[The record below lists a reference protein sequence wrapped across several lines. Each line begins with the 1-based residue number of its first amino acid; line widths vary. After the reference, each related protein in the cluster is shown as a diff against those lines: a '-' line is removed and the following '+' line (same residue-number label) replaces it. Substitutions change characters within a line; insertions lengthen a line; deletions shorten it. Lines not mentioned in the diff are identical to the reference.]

1 MLALAA
7 GPRYRRSLNFPGQ
20 SFVSQYDTFRLAGV
34 MGFPVKHSRS
44 PAIHNFWLRQFGLA
58 GQYLP
63 LEIDPNTLEKA
74 LRALPA
80 LGFSGAN
87 LTLPHKE
94 LALSMVDEVDDLA
107 RRVGAGNCCIVRADG
122 SLLLRNYDVFGYF
135 ASIEEQA
142 PGWRADAGPA
152 LVLGAGGAS
161 RSVVVGLLDR
171 GAPEIRITNRS
182 GERAEA
188 LRDEFGPRIALVP
201 WQERNEAM
209 AGVALL
215 VNTTS
220 LGMQGQ
226 PPLDVRLDALP
237 LTAVVSD
244 AVYIPLATGLLAA
257 ARKRG
262 NPTVDGLG
270 MLLHQARPAFRDW
283 WGVMPDVMPE
293 QRAALEA
300 SL

>member
-1 MLALAA
+1 MILQKQEH
-7 GPRYRRSLNFPGQ
+7 GPR
-20 SFVSQYDTFRLAGV
+20 VSQYDTFRIAGV

-44 PAIHNFWLRQFGLA
+44 PAIHNYWLRQFGLA

-63 LEIDPNTLEKA
+63 LEVDPAKLEKA

-135 ASIEEQA
+135 ASIEEQS
-142 PGWRADAGPA
+142 PGWKGDAGPA
-152 LVLGAGGAS
+152 LVLGAGGAA
-161 RSVVVGLLDR
+161 RAVVVGLLDR
-171 GAPEIRITNRS
+171 GAPEVRVTNRS
-182 GERAEA
+182 GERAES
-188 LRDEFGPRIALVP
+188 LRDEFGPRVTVVP
-201 WQERNEAM
+201 WEERDQAL

-226 PPLDVRLDALP
+226 PPLEIRLDELP
-237 LTAVVSD
+237 ARAVVSD
-244 AVYIPLATGLLAA
+244 AVYSPLETGLLAA
-257 ARKRG
+257 ARRRG
-262 NPTVDGLG
+262 NATVDGLG

-293 QRAALEA
+293 QRAQLEA